1 MKVYKIYYKYDIGF
15 DDVVFL
21 TEERAL
27 DRIKKYDW
35 VSEGYK
41 DYIEV
46 MRKEICYIIELDV
59 I

>member
-27 DRIKKYDW
+27 DQIKKYDW

>member
-27 DRIKKYDW
+27 DRIKNFAW

-46 MRKEICYIIELDV
+46 MREGICYIIELDV